1 MEPRQH
7 GRIGQ
12 VVRIF
17 DSAAK
22 ADEAAALFDMQLSSE
37 ERIQI
42 LIELRNRRHP
52 DTAEQGLA
60 RVCEIVELERS

>member
-1 MEPRQH
+1 MEPMEK
-7 GRIGQ
+7 

-22 ADEAAALFDMQLSSE
+22 ADEADSLEDMQLSPE

-42 LIELRNRRHP
+42 VIELRNRRHP
-52 DTAEQGLA
+52 DAAEQGLA
-60 RVCEIVELERS
+60 RVCRIVKLEQS